1 MDYKLKDYDKVLSEL
16 IEALSKQKINLSSIS
31 NNGSTIKRFDFVIF
45 TKNTTYAIE
54 TNFYSSGGS
63 KLNETARSY
72 KMIALEARNIN
83 NFKFVWITDG
93 KGWEFAKNNLKETFD
108 VLEDIYN
115 IQDLEKGLF
124 KKSNALYCLLILRW
138 VVK

>member
-1 MDYKLKDYDKVLSEL
+1 MNSLNAPDTSEIILLTVLISFNSSPITQNL
-16 IEALSKQKINLSSIS
+16 TVLAKQ
-31 NNGSTIKRFDFVIF
+31 RFDFVIF

-124 KKSNALYCLLILRW
+124 KKI
-138 VVK
+138 

>member
-1 MDYKLKDYDKVLSEL
+1 
-16 IEALSKQKINLSSIS
+16 
-31 NNGSTIKRFDFVIF
+31 
-45 TKNTTYAIE
+45 
-54 TNFYSSGGS
+54 
-63 KLNETARSY
+63 
-72 KMIALEARNIN
+72 MIALEARNIN

-124 KKSNALYCLLILRW
+124 KKI
-138 VVK
+138 